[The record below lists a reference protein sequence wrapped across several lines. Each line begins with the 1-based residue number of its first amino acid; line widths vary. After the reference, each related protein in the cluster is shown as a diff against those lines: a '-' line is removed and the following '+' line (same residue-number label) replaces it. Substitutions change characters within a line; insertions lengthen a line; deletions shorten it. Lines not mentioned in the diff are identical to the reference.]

1 MRRIGFLI
9 VGTPRSGTTLLQRLA
24 SEMPGV
30 RVPPETHF
38 FPLFGRDLLHRRTFP
53 LGARVLEEELR
64 AYLALPT
71 SRGMD
76 LDPMGLVSELG
87 GECSSILELFAAIVC
102 GLAGPAVMYGEKTPN
117 HLLWW
122 RPLARALPHLRM
134 VAIVRDPRAVVN
146 SYARAPF
153 GMGSHVAL
161 AESWSWDQ
169 RLVRAAQRE
178 LGARRCLVM
187 RYEDVVED
195 PVSARD
201 NLRGFLD
208 VEAIEESS
216 VKPTEADTEPPRPLF
231 MPWETWKESAAGPVV
246 QSRAAAWREEL
257 APREAR
263 VISSICRK
271 EMEAFGYDVGAR
283 QSWIQRA
290 GVRGLH
296 PADEWRRWHFR
307 LVRRR
312 RMRDIEGLRL

>member
-1 MRRIGFLI
+1 

-38 FPLFGRDLLHRRTFP
+38 FPLFGRDLLHRRSFP
-53 LGARVLEEELR
+53 LTARVLEEELR

-76 LDPMGLVSELG
+76 LDPRELVSELG
-87 GECSSILELFAAIVC
+87 GECSSVLELFAAIVC
-102 GLAGPAVMYGEKTPN
+102 RLAGQGDMYGEKTPN

-122 RPLARALPHLRM
+122 RPLARALPHLRII
-134 VAIVRDPRAVVN
+134 AIVRDPRAVIN

-153 GMGSHVAL
+153 GMSSHVAL

-169 RLVRAAQRE
+169 RLVLAAQRE
-178 LGARRCLVM
+178 LGDRRCLVM
-187 RYEDVVED
+187 KYEDVVED
-195 PVSARD
+195 PDAARD
-201 NLRGFLD
+201 NLRGFLC
-208 VEAIEESS
+208 VEAIGE
-216 VKPTEADTEPPRPLF
+216 PPIMPPAIGTEPPLF

-246 QSRAAAWREEL
+246 RSRVEAWREEL

-263 VISSICRK
+263 VISFICRK
-271 EMEAFGYDVGAR
+271 EMEAFGYDAGAR
-283 QSWIQRA
+283 KSWIHRA
-290 GVRGLH
+290 GLRGLH

-307 LVRRR
+307 LIRRR